1 MESKLEHL
9 EGIETRMDSK
19 FKDMEKVMETKLK
32 KIGENVDANLQ
43 RLGEIGQNTETQYS
57 NLKGIINAKFLQLK
71 TGES

>member
-1 MESKLEHL
+1 MEWKFEHL
-9 EGIETRMDSK
+9 EGIERMDSK